1 MEFLF
6 VCRPKTLKCVSID
19 ILPCLSELNEERFQ
33 TNWPN
38 RSYTIWFDWENQ
50 DFVQKLIQLIKKRR
64 QSGLSLLI
72 RLNDREWADWTLICR
87 SRLIVAGNKVNN
99 DGPIYRLIDSLSL
112 LAMYLIYRREK
123 ASVAMETSNQAWVA
137 RVQLDAP
144 NGRRSASWS
153 TTTVTSIDID
163 IFFSL
168 ILIAMFFSLKILTK
182 VEKSKE
188 IEWLED
194 GVSWPTRQA

>member
-1 MEFLF
+1 MTITTDYFCIICSTFHQPNAFKYDVLIIDHNLLVSCKNRPFFKDWNSLQFNSWKAQVSFVETFQQLNDSAPISWKYRSFFKRKNMEFLF
-6 VCRPKTLKCVSID
+6 VCQPKTLKCVSID

-72 RLNDREWADWTLICR
+72 RLNDEEWADWTLICR

-99 DGPIYRLIDSLSL
+99 DGPIYID
-112 LAMYLIYRREK
+112 
-123 ASVAMETSNQAWVA
+123 W
-137 RVQLDAP
+137 
-144 NGRRSASWS
+144 
-153 TTTVTSIDID
+153 
-163 IFFSL
+163 
-168 ILIAMFFSLKILTK
+168 
-182 VEKSKE
+182 
-188 IEWLED
+188 
-194 GVSWPTRQA
+194 